1 MGDMPVHVKLSDK
14 WTPNSFNGKPFLWES
29 YQPVEVPVEMGNT
42 AKKVMHISLLFL
54 LLRTIHLTTINWLQ
68 NCVK

>member
-14 WTPNSFNGKPFLWES
+14 WTPNSFNRKPFLSES

-42 AKKVMHISLLFL
+42 AKKVMHISLHFL
-54 LLRTIHLTTINWLQ
+54 PLRTIHLTTINWLQ